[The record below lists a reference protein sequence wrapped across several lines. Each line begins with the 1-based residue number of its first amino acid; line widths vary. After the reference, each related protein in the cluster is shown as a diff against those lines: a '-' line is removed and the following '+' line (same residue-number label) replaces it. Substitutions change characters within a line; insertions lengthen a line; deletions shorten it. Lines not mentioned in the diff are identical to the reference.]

1 MDKEKEEQYKQRLT
15 QLNSSLA
22 EKKELCSSN
31 GTLYNFPQILKQPYE
46 VNGVGV
52 IICKKGEFNFR
63 LNKQELIAQ
72 SGETLFIPSGSF
84 LQITNESADLE
95 VIILIYQIDSIR
107 NIMGNLV
114 LAMFPYS
121 QLATEPC
128 YVWSTGEEC
137 DITQYISLLDS
148 TEEGR
153 SSSFS
158 LHERKLLLLALTH
171 RLCSIYSRKL
181 LLQQGTLSHKHE
193 IFIKLIQEIEHSYMH
208 ERRAEYYAG
217 RLCLSPKYLSTLSK
231 EICGYTVQ
239 ELIFKAIIQKS
250 ISLLQ
255 NTQKTIQEIAD
266 EFNFSNA
273 SHFGTFFKKQTG
285 TSPQHYRKN
294 L

>member
-1 MDKEKEEQYKQRLT
+1 MDLKEQSIQRLT
-15 QLNSSLA
+15 QLNSTLA

-31 GTLYNFPQILKQPYE
+31 GILYDFPSILTQRYE
-46 VNGVGV
+46 VTGVGV
-52 IICKKGEFNFR
+52 IICKKGAFNFR
-63 LNKQELIAQ
+63 LNQQELIAK

-84 LQITNESADLE
+84 LQITNESPDLE
-95 VIILIYQIDSIR
+95 VMILIYQIDSIR
-107 NIMGNLV
+107 NSLGNLV
-114 LAMFPYS
+114 LTMFPYS
-121 QLATEPC
+121 KLAAEPC

-137 DITQYISLLDS
+137 DITQYIALLDS
-148 TEEGR
+148 TEEIKK
-153 SSSFS
+153 SWFS
-158 LHERKLLLLALTH
+158 QQEQKLLLIALTH

-181 LLQQGTLSHKHE
+181 LLQQGALSHKHE
-193 IFIKLIQEIEHSYMH
+193 IFIKLIQEIEHSYMQ
-208 ERRAEYYAG
+208 ERRVEFYAN

-250 ISLLQ
+250 IALLQ
-255 NTQKTIQEIAD
+255 HTQKTIQEIAD

-285 TSPQHYRKN
+285 ISPLHYRKS

>member
-46 VNGVGV
+46 VNGVG
-52 IICKKGEFNFR
+52 
-63 LNKQELIAQ
+63 
-72 SGETLFIPSGSF
+72 
-84 LQITNESADLE
+84 

-208 ERRAEYYAG
+208 ERRVEYYAG